1 MGDNSSA
8 YFSIFNQ
15 HITAAL
21 IIFVGFISSS
31 TWVFS
36 IAVYFTVLKWKVF
49 QIEIRRVSSLVSV
62 SYFGRSWTRFVFP
75 LNFFSE
81 LIVSITSL
89 FSALLSFIFV
99 SNSASGVG
107 ITLSRIV
114 EDSDVHSSGW
124 IVGGESTFN
133 SVSDG
138 GSAEVDGYLV
148 DNSTTDGGFGVILLK
163 YNSNLFIWWTSQIWI
178 SPRGFNICIRLFIMT

>member
-1 MGDNSSA
+1 MHASRC
-8 YFSIFNQ
+8 FNQ

-49 QIEIRRVSSLVSV
+49 QIEIRRVSSLVSA

-81 LIVSITSL
+81 LIVSIRSL

-114 EDSDVHSSGW
+114 EDSDVGSSGW

-148 DNSTTDGGFGVILLK
+148 DNSITDGGFGVILLK